1 VNPLVGL
8 IAAFFSFV
16 LTTARAEL
24 PEWVSGKAILD
35 HHSRIGSTDGRS
47 RTLQSGLTLYTRADP
62 KLTSE
67 IDARLELRGSLFR
80 HSIEKGETWTLRGD
94 AKNANLAFHA
104 SGWHLRAGQILT
116 PWGRSDG
123 VNPTDYLTARDYT
136 FLSSH
141 DEVRRLGAPGAFVSF
156 VPNDGNSPLEFTL
169 AWNARYPQSKM
180 LIPTTAV
187 PAGLS
192 VQTEPVTPRFL
203 ADSQELAV
211 KAAYLASNWDASL
224 SAFDGRSHFGQF
236 VWNGSRVTLEYLPI
250 RALGGDF
257 SVTFDAFVLRGES
270 AYYFYDL
277 GSSGLQ
283 GLSLTEPNH
292 WDTVLGVER
301 PFGDRFRVLVQLL
314 YRLHPGLTDPNGYL
328 GANLVETAIVR
339 EIARANALIQNYQR
353 KSRLG
358 ATFLVSYDS
367 EGGEWHGELGGIG
380 NFVGGGDY
388 VFRPKVSRKIA
399 ESLRLLAGF
408 EIYGGRSDLPLGSL
422 RNYRSAFVEGM
433 YSF

>member
-1 VNPLVGL
+1 VSSAVFVLAV
-8 IAAFFSFV
+8 AVFFSSIS
-16 LTTARAEL
+16 AQADL
-24 PEWVSGKAILD
+24 PEWISGKAILD
-35 HHSRIGSTDGRS
+35 HHARIGATEGRS

-62 KLTSE
+62 KFTSNL
-67 IDARLELRGSLFR
+67 DGRFELRGSLFR
-80 HSIEKGETWTLRGD
+80 HSVEKGEVWTLRGD

-104 SGWHLRAGQILT
+104 SGWHLRVGQILT

-141 DEVRRLGAPGAFVSF
+141 DEVRRLGAPGAVVSY
-156 VPNDGNSPLEFTL
+156 VPAEGNSPFEFTV

-180 LIPTTAV
+180 LIPATAV

-192 VQTEPVTPRFL
+192 VQTEPETPSLL
-203 ADSQELAV
+203 ADHQEVAV
-211 KAAYLASNWDASL
+211 KAAYLAPNWDASL

-236 VWNGSRVTLEYLPI
+236 VWNGSRVTLEYLPV

-257 SVTFDAFVLRGES
+257 SVTFDDFVLRGES

-277 GSSGLQ
+277 GSSGLH

-301 PFGDRFRVLVQLL
+301 PFGMRFRVLVQLL
-314 YRLHPGLTDPNGYL
+314 YRLHPGLTDSNAYV
-328 GANLVETAIVR
+328 GANPIETVIVR

-358 ATFLVSYDS
+358 ATFLFSYDS
-367 EGGEWHGELGGIG
+367 ENGDWHGELGGIG

-388 VFRPKVSRKIA
+388 VLRPKVSRKIA
-399 ESLRLLAGF
+399 ESLRVLAGL
-408 EIYGGRSDLPLGSL
+408 EIYGGRPDLPLGSL
-422 RNYRSAFVEGM
+422 RNYRSLFVEGM